1 MRKFSRLVLVSAV
14 GMAVAG
20 SLALAADQTIL
31 GRVLTVKNPGDP
43 IKRKVVGVGKEK
55 ASPNTIVGNPTLV
68 GPTGGGILRVIANG
82 GTPGDQTFVLPQGT
96 SSSGKPFWVAT
107 GSTGF
112 KYRDSKGDQGPVKS
126 VTIKKS
132 GSGSFLIK
140 ASLSGRNGAIN
151 VTPPNPG
158 TSGFLTLELGQVA
171 GERYCVQYGA
181 DSQIKNSGTKLFRAK
196 KPLAQGCP
204 GVGTTTTTITPTTT
218 TSSTTTTIYG
228 SPSRAF
234 LTRAADLLD

>member
-1 MRKFSRLVLVSAV
+1 MRKLSRYIFIPVALL
-14 GMAVAG
+14 AVAG

-43 IKRKVVGVGKEK
+43 IKRKIVGVGKEK
-55 ASPNTIVGNPTLV
+55 ASPNTIVGNPTLA
-68 GPTGGGILRVIANG
+68 GPTGGGVLRVIANG
-82 GTPGDQTFVLPQGT
+82 GTPSDQSFALPQGT
-96 SSSGKPFWVAT
+96 SSTGKPFWVAT

-126 VTIKKS
+126 VTIKRS

-140 ASLSGRNGAIN
+140 ASLSGRNGTIN

-158 TSGFLTLELGQVA
+158 TSGFVTLQIGQVV
-171 GERYCVQYGA
+171 GERYCVQYGPE
-181 DSQIKNSGTKLFRAK
+181 SQIKNSGTKLFRAK
-196 KPLAQGCP
+196 KPLNQGCP
-204 GVGTTTTTITPTTT
+204 GAPSTTTTTTPTTT
-218 TSSTTTTIYG
+218 TTTTTIYG

-234 LTRAADLLD
+234 LTQAADLLD